1 MFDQAIDISRD
12 TSMSALN
19 FSIGP
24 FSLALSH
31 AILFGALLIAAGVG
45 RFVGRRQHTNIDDVL
60 LQMVL
65 VAVLTARIAFVAL
78 WFEQYRADPWTM
90 LDIRDG
96 GFHGWTGLAAAALY
110 LAVDLWRNAPLRKS
124 LALGVLAGAAAWGGA
139 TGMLAMT
146 ERAPMP
152 TVALTTLT
160 GAPTT
165 LAALA
170 GKPVVVNLWASWCP
184 PCLREMPV
192 LAAAQQQET
201 QINFVFVNQGEDAA
215 TAARYLDAIPFTLT
229 NVWLDPV
236 SALGRAIGSS
246 ALPTT
251 LFYDESGRLVDTHLG
266 ALSTASLASK
276 LAPLRPNKPT
286 SGVASK

>member
-1 MFDQAIDISRD
+1 METSMD
-12 TSMSALN
+12 TSMNALN

-31 AILFGALLIAAGVG
+31 ALLFGALLIAAGVG
-45 RFVGRRQHTNIDDVL
+45 RYVGRREHSNIDDEL
-60 LQMVL
+60 LRIVL
-65 VAVLTARIAFVAL
+65 VAAVTARIVFVVL

-96 GFHGWTGLAAAALY
+96 GFHGWAALAAAIVF
-110 LAVDLWRNAPLRKS
+110 LAVCGWRQVHLRKS
-124 LALGVLAGAAAWGGA
+124 LALGVLAGALAWGAA

-165 LAALA
+165 LAAMK

-201 QINFVFVNQGEDAA
+201 GINFVFVNQGEDAA
-215 TAARYLDAIPFTLT
+215 TAARYLDAIPFTLA
-229 NVWLDPV
+229 NVWLDPGT
-236 SALGRAIGSS
+236 ALGRAIGSS

-251 LFYDESGRLVDTHLG
+251 LFYDQSGRLVDTHLG

-276 LAPLRPNKPT
+276 LRQLRPSN
-286 SGVASK
+286 

>member
-1 MFDQAIDISRD
+1 MA
-12 TSMSALN
+12 TSMNALN

-31 AILFGALLIAAGVG
+31 AILFAALLIAAGMG
-45 RFVGRRQHTNIDDVL
+45 RVVGRRQHSNIDDVL

-65 VAVLTARIAFVAL
+65 LAVLAARISFVAQ
-78 WFEQYRADPWTM
+78 WFEQYRAAPWTM
-90 LDIRDG
+90 FDIRDG
-96 GFHGWTGLAAAALY
+96 GFHGWVGLAAAVLY
-110 LAVDLWRNAPLRKS
+110 LAVHLWRNAPMRKS
-124 LALGVLAGAAAWGGA
+124 LALGVLAGALAWGAA
-139 TGMLAMT
+139 TGMLAMA

-152 TVALTTLT
+152 TVALATLT

-170 GKPVVVNLWASWCP
+170 GKPIVVNLWASWCP

-192 LAAAQQQET
+192 LAAAQQQEKG
-201 QINFVFVNQGEDAA
+201 INFVFVNQGEEAA
-215 TAARYLDAIPFTLT
+215 TAARYLDAIPFALA
-229 NVWLDPV
+229 NVWLDPG
-236 SALGRAIGSS
+236 SSLGRALGSS

-266 ALSTASLASK
+266 PLSTASLASK
-276 LAPLRPNKPT
+276 LAQLRPNY
-286 SGVASK
+286 

>member
-1 MFDQAIDISRD
+1 ME
-12 TSMSALN
+12 TSMNALN

-24 FSLALSH
+24 FSIALSH
-31 AILFGALLIAAGVG
+31 ALLFAALLIAAGVG
-45 RFVGRRQHTNIDDVL
+45 RFVGRRQRSNIDDVL

-65 VAVLTARIAFVAL
+65 LSVLVARISFIAL
-78 WFEQYRADPWTM
+78 WFEQYRAAPWTM

-96 GFHGWTGLAAAALY
+96 GFHGWTGFAAAILY
-110 LAVDLWRNAPLRKS
+110 LAVCLWRNVSLRKS
-124 LALGVLAGAAAWGGA
+124 LALGALAGAAAWGIA
-139 TGMLAMT
+139 TGVLGMT
-146 ERAPMP
+146 ERAAMP
-152 TVALTTLT
+152 TVALTTLA

-165 LAALA
+165 LAAMA

-192 LAAAQQQET
+192 LAAAQQQEKG
-201 QINFVFVNQGEDAA
+201 INFVFVNQGEEAA
-215 TAARYLDAIPFTLT
+215 MAALYLKAMPFALA
-229 NVWLDPV
+229 NVWLDPG

-251 LFYDESGRLVDTHLG
+251 LFYDASGRLVDTHLG

-276 LAPLRPNKPT
+276 LAQLRPNN
-286 SGVASK
+286 